1 MAIIRRSRWA
11 AVVFSGALVLAA
23 CGGSDGD
30 ESSSVADSAKTSE
43 GGWLDGDAP
52 PSSRAPTGEELYAAD
67 DSTALA
73 TEGAPPLPATGSGE
87 VDPHLSAGS
96 IDDNELW
103 DQYLLYRQAFESLGL
118 PISPVEVEGRQIIE
132 VTDGEGQPVVAADLE
147 VRDSSGSVV
156 ETLRTYSDGRALFHA
171 PTTADPNT
179 QQRTTFEVTASKGG
193 TSTTIELDPEIATHP
208 LVLDGAENGA
218 LALDVLFLIDATG
231 SMSDEIE
238 RLKANISSVSEQ
250 IGTLSGEPD
259 VRFAM
264 TVYRDRGD
272 AYVTRT
278 FDFTSDLGQFS
289 GALDEVVADGGGDTP
304 ESLGAALD
312 EAVNAPSWR
321 DDDAVKLV
329 FLVADAPPHLSGDA
343 GFEDE
348 PDYARSVLDAAR
360 RGIKIMP
367 VASSGIDAQGEYV
380 FRQLAQITMGRLV
393 FLTYGADG
401 SSPGSSTPLN
411 VAPDDYD
418 VLSLDAL
425 IVQLVGDELEPLT
438 R

>member
-1 MAIIRRSRWA
+1 LLL
-11 AVVFSGALVLAA
+11 GA
-23 CGGSDGD
+23 CGGSD
-30 ESSSVADSAKTSE
+30 SSDSDSAADPAPSSE

-52 PSSRAPTGEELYAAD
+52 PSSMAPAGEELYARD
-67 DSTALA
+67 DAAAFA
-73 TEGAPPLPATGSGE
+73 TEAAPPVPATGSGE
-87 VDPHLSAGS
+87 VDRSLSAGS

-103 DQYLLYRQAFESLGL
+103 DQYLLYRQEFEALGL

-132 VTDGEGQPVVAADLE
+132 VTDDAGEPVVGADLE
-147 VRDSSGSVV
+147 VRDASGAVV

-171 PTTADPNT
+171 PTTADPDT
-179 QQRTTFEVTASKGG
+179 QQRTTFEVTATKGG
-193 TSTTIELDPEIATHP
+193 TSATIELDPETATHP

-238 RLKANISSVSEQ
+238 RLKANIASVSEQ
-250 IGTLSGEPD
+250 IGTLPGEPE

-289 GALDEVVADGGGDTP
+289 DALDEVAADGGGDTP

-312 EAVNAPSWR
+312 EAVDAPSWR

-329 FLVADAPPHLSGDA
+329 FLVADAPPHLPGDA

-348 PDYARSVLDAAR
+348 PDYAEAVREAAR
-360 RGIKIMP
+360 RGIKVMP
-367 VASSGIDAQGEYV
+367 VASSGLDAQGEYV

-425 IVQLVGDELEPLT
+425 IVQLVADELEPLT

>member
-1 MAIIRRSRWA
+1 MAITRLRRWA
-11 AVVFSGALVLAA
+11 AVAFSGALVLAA

-30 ESSSVADSAKTSE
+30 ESSSGADSAKTSE

-52 PSSRAPTGEELYAAD
+52 TSSLATGEELYAAD
-67 DSTALA
+67 DSTAFA
-73 TEGAPPLPATGSGE
+73 TEGVPPLPATESRA
-87 VDPHLSAGS
+87 VDPRLSAGS

-103 DQYLLYRQAFESLGL
+103 DQYLLYRQEFESLGL

-132 VTDGEGQPVVAADLE
+132 VTDDDGQPVIGADLE
-147 VRDSSGSVV
+147 VRDRSGAVV
-156 ETLRTYSDGRALFHA
+156 ETLRTYSDGRALFHS

-193 TSTTIELDPEIATHP
+193 TSTTIELDPETATHP

-289 GALDEVVADGGGDTP
+289 DALDEVVADGGGDTP